1 MSDFFSP
8 LEEDDVRRTRQ
19 DEDEE
24 RLAKEALDAVGDRAR
39 VFALW
44 NEETRDAIERGALKP
59 TTLLVAT
66 TPWACGLVFDTVEA
80 GAVCLRPMGTITVA
94 GVSARNIAASGT
106 IGRED
111 PVGVLFRA
119 ETTETTETS
128 APARDDRENL
138 CVLTVNHDVPADR
151 AREYAK
157 TLLES
162 VNAEH
167 VVVLTAVDENVLE
180 EPSFDEADV
189 DRDRDPF
196 RCFAARAGTGATTT
210 SPTSPT
216 SERFDDASCAP
227 LPAGVLLDGLAA
239 AIAARR
245 EMAGERATVLAVPT
259 PGGGRGS
266 ARGSRGAGAD
276 AGPGFG
282 GGVDARVAASAAR
295 CVAAATGI
303 DVVAGLT
310 WRAAAG
316 NGKVV
321 GGDAER
327 VFS

>member
-8 LEEDDVRRTRQ
+8 LEEDVVRRTRQ

-24 RLAKEALDAVGDRAR
+24 RLAEEALDAVGDRAR

-80 GAVCLRPMGTITVA
+80 GAARLRPMGTITVA
-94 GVSARNIAASGT
+94 GVSARGIAASGT

-111 PVGVLFRA
+111 PVGTLFQ
-119 ETTETTETS
+119 TETIETS
-128 APARDDRENL
+128 ARGGDDQNL

-157 TLLES
+157 TLLDS

-180 EPSFDEADV
+180 EPSFDDA
-189 DRDRDPF
+189 DRDPF
-196 RCFAARAGTGATTT
+196 PCFAARARNGVGDE
-210 SPTSPT
+210 T

-239 AIAARR
+239 AITARR

-266 ARGSRGAGAD
+266 ARGSRRTSRGRRVGR
-276 AGPGFG
+276 
-282 GGVDARVAASAAR
+282 DARTR
-295 CVAAATGI
+295 CRRTG
-303 DVVAGLT
+303 GP
-310 WRAAAG
+310 WPRRE
-316 NGKVV
+316 
-321 GGDAER
+321 GGRTSSWSLPREPR
-327 VFS
+327 

>member
-8 LEEDDVRRTRQ
+8 LEEDVVRRTRQ

-24 RLAKEALDAVGDRAR
+24 RLAEEALDAVGDRAR

-80 GAVCLRPMGTITVA
+80 GAARLRPMGTITVA
-94 GVSARNIAASGT
+94 GVSARGIAASGT

-111 PVGVLFRA
+111 PVGTLFQ
-119 ETTETTETS
+119 TETIETS
-128 APARDDRENL
+128 ARGGDDQNL

-157 TLLES
+157 TLLDS
-162 VNAEH
+162 VAAEH

-180 EPSFDEADV
+180 EPSFDDAE
-189 DRDRDPF
+189 RDPF
-196 RCFAARAGTGATTT
+196 PCFAARARNGVGDE
-210 SPTSPT
+210 T

-266 ARGSRGAGAD
+266 ARGSRGAGSG
-276 AGPGFG
+276 AGAGFG

-295 CVAAATGI
+295 CVAAAAGI
-303 DVVAGLT
+303 DAVAGLT

>member
-24 RLAKEALDAVGDRAR
+24 RLAEEALDAVGDRAR

-80 GAVCLRPMGTITVA
+80 GAVRLRPMGTITVA
-94 GVSARNIAASGT
+94 GVSARGIAVSGT

-111 PVGVLFRA
+111 PVGTLFRA
-119 ETTETTETS
+119 ETTETS
-128 APARDDRENL
+128 PPRGDDENL

-157 TLLES
+157 ALLDA
-162 VNAEH
+162 VAAEH

-180 EPSFDEADV
+180 EPSFDEAD
-189 DRDRDPF
+189 RDRNPF
-196 RCFAARAGTGATTT
+196 RCFAAHARIGATTM
-210 SPTSPT
+210 SPT

-239 AIAARR
+239 AITARR
-245 EMAGERATVLAVPT
+245 EMVGERATVLAVPT

>member
-8 LEEDDVRRTRQ
+8 LEEDDVCRTRQ

-24 RLAKEALDAVGDRAR
+24 RLAEEALDAVGDRAR
-39 VFALW
+39 VFARW

-119 ETTETTETS
+119 ETTETS
-128 APARDDRENL
+128 AGARDDRENL
-138 CVLTVNHDVPADR
+138 CVLTVNHDGPADR

-157 TLLES
+157 TLLDS

-180 EPSFDEADV
+180 EPSFDEADM

-196 RCFAARAGTGATTT
+196 RCFAAHAGTVATTT
-210 SPTSPT
+210 SPTS
-216 SERFDDASCAP
+216 
-227 LPAGVLLDGLAA
+227 
-239 AIAARR
+239 
-245 EMAGERATVLAVPT
+245 
-259 PGGGRGS
+259 
-266 ARGSRGAGAD
+266 
-276 AGPGFG
+276 
-282 GGVDARVAASAAR
+282 
-295 CVAAATGI
+295 
-303 DVVAGLT
+303 
-310 WRAAAG
+310 
-316 NGKVV
+316 
-321 GGDAER
+321 
-327 VFS
+327 

>member
-8 LEEDDVRRTRQ
+8 LEEDVVRRTRQ

-24 RLAKEALDAVGDRAR
+24 RLAEEALDAVGDRAR

-80 GAVCLRPMGTITVA
+80 GAARLRPMGTITVA
-94 GVSARNIAASGT
+94 GVSARGIAASGT

-111 PVGVLFRA
+111 PVGTLFQ
-119 ETTETTETS
+119 TETIETS
-128 APARDDRENL
+128 ARGGDDQNL

-157 TLLES
+157 TLLDS

-180 EPSFDEADV
+180 EPSFDDA
-189 DRDRDPF
+189 DRDPF
-196 RCFAARAGTGATTT
+196 PCFAARARNGATTT
-210 SPTSPT
+210 SPTFDL
-216 SERFDDASCAP
+216 FDDASCAP

-239 AIAARR
+239 AITARR

-266 ARGSRGAGAD
+266 ARGSRVRGKRSASASLR
-276 AGPGFG
+276 P
-282 GGVDARVAASAAR
+282 ARSSDRPRALWFRSLSICSASSSAAR
-295 CVAAATGI
+295 AAPAPG
-303 DVVAGLT
+303 G
-310 WRAAAG
+310 RA
-316 NGKVV
+316 
-321 GGDAER
+321 
-327 VFS
+327 FSSHRARRARA

>member
-1 MSDFFSP
+1 
-8 LEEDDVRRTRQ
+8 
-19 DEDEE
+19 
-24 RLAKEALDAVGDRAR
+24 
-39 VFALW
+39 
-44 NEETRDAIERGALKP
+44 
-59 TTLLVAT
+59 
-66 TPWACGLVFDTVEA
+66 
-80 GAVCLRPMGTITVA
+80 MGTITVA
-94 GVSARNIAASGT
+94 GVSARGIAASGT

-111 PVGVLFRA
+111 PVGTLFQ
-119 ETTETTETS
+119 TETIETS
-128 APARDDRENL
+128 ARGDDDQNL

-157 TLLES
+157 TLLDS
-162 VNAEH
+162 VAAEH

-180 EPSFDEADV
+180 EPSFDDAD
-189 DRDRDPF
+189 RNPF
-196 RCFAARAGTGATTT
+196 PCFAARARNGATMT
-210 SPTSPT
+210 SPTTSPT

-266 ARGSRGAGAD
+266 ARGSRGAGSG
-276 AGPGFG
+276 AGAGFG

-295 CVAAATGI
+295 CVAAAAGI
-303 DVVAGLT
+303 DAVAGLT

>member
-24 RLAKEALDAVGDRAR
+24 RLAEEALDAVGDRAR

-59 TTLLVAT
+59 TTLLVTT

-80 GAVCLRPMGTITVA
+80 GAVRLRPMGTITVA
-94 GVSARNIAASGT
+94 GVSARGIAVSGT

-111 PVGVLFRA
+111 PVGTLFRA
-119 ETTETTETS
+119 ETTETS
-128 APARDDRENL
+128 PPRGDDENL

-157 TLLES
+157 TLLDS

-180 EPSFDEADV
+180 EPSFDDA
-189 DRDRDPF
+189 DRDPF
-196 RCFAARAGTGATTT
+196 PCFAARARNGVGDE
-210 SPTSPT
+210 T

-266 ARGSRGAGAD
+266 ARGSRGAGSG
-276 AGPGFG
+276 AGAGFG

-303 DVVAGLT
+303 DAVAGLT

>member
-44 NEETRDAIERGALKP
+44 NEETRSAIERGALNP
-59 TTLLVAT
+59 STLVVAT

-80 GAVCLRPMGTITVA
+80 GALSLRPMGAITVA
-94 GVSARNIAASGT
+94 GVSARGVAASGT

-111 PVGVLFRA
+111 PVGTLFRV
-119 ETTETTETS
+119 
-128 APARDDRENL
+128 DDDSDA

-151 AREYAK
+151 AREYAE
-157 TLLES
+157 TLCSS
-162 VNAEH
+162 VAAAH
-167 VVVLTAVDENVLE
+167 VVVITAVDESALDDAE
-180 EPSFDEADV
+180 GDGPA
-189 DRDRDPF
+189 RF
-196 RCFAARAGTGATTT
+196 RCFAARAGGGGGDDSTLGD
-210 SPTSPT
+210 
-216 SERFDDASCAP
+216 DDASP

-245 EMAGERATVLAVPT
+245 EMAGGRATVIAVPT
-259 PGGGRGS
+259 PGGGKGS
-266 ARGSRGAGAD
+266 AIGSRGSGAGF
-276 AGPGFG
+276 GPGFG
-282 GGVDARVAASAAR
+282 GGVDARIAADAAR
-295 CVAAATGI
+295 RVARAAGF
-303 DVVAGLT
+303 DAVAGLQR
-310 WRAAAG
+310 RAAAG
-316 NGKVV
+316 KGKLV